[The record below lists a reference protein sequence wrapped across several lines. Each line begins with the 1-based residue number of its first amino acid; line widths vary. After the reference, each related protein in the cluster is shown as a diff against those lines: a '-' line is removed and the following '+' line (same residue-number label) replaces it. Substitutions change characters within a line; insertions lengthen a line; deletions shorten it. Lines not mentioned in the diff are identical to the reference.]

1 MGPKKSQQQGLF
13 TAQPK
18 QKANSVKAKYRGKR
32 MSPGK
37 KDESRGWMETATFA
51 NFIDHFDKFAG
62 QDRLV
67 ELLFDSV
74 SSHVNH
80 DVFMQ
85 AKSKGI

>member
-1 MGPKKSQQQGLF
+1 
-13 TAQPK
+13 
-18 QKANSVKAKYRGKR
+18 

-37 KDESRGWMETATFA
+37 KDESRGWIETATFA

-67 ELLFDSV
+67 ELLFDSE

>member
-1 MGPKKSQQQGLF
+1 
-13 TAQPK
+13 
-18 QKANSVKAKYRGKR
+18 
-32 MSPGK
+32 MSPGN
-37 KDESRGWMETATFA
+37 KDESRGWMDTATFA